1 MPSKHAPRKGSMQFY
16 PRKRSSHKHPRIRS
30 WAPHAEP
37 KLLGFAGYKVGMTHA
52 LIADKRQF
60 SQTKGASIAVP
71 CTVLECPPLKA
82 FSLRFYKTTDKG
94 YLPIADMLGSS
105 LDKSLERS
113 MPLPKSPKKALD
125 QIPEFDDVVVLVHT
139 SPGKTGIGKKM
150 PEIFEISVGGTKE
163 QKLAYAKSILDKEIN
178 VSDIFKAGMLVDAHA
193 ITKGKG
199 LQGPVK
205 RHGITLKHHK
215 SEKSRRNPGS
225 LGGWRGQVNVM
236 WQVAHAGQTGY
247 HQRTE
252 FNKWIMKVGD
262 KPDLIPSG
270 GFLSYGVLRNPYLL
284 IKGSLPGAKKRLV
297 KITFPVRPNK
307 KLLVEQPNISF
318 ING

>member
-205 RHGITLKHHK
+205 RHGITLKQAHRK
-215 SEKSRRNPGS
+215 QRPIYWRVFPALSFQFYFPGTPKQKAA
-225 LGGWRGQVNVM
+225 GGAAQ
-236 WQVAHAGQTGY
+236 H
-247 HQRTE
+247 
-252 FNKWIMKVGD
+252 
-262 KPDLIPSG
+262 
-270 GFLSYGVLRNPYLL
+270 
-284 IKGSLPGAKKRLV
+284 
-297 KITFPVRPNK
+297 
-307 KLLVEQPNISF
+307 
-318 ING
+318 